1 MKSSRLETIVT
12 AIVFAIAIVVVL
24 LDLFVWRVTA

>member
-12 AIVFAIAIVVVL
+12 AIVFTVAIVVVL